1 MSKKVQFDNIH
12 PILDKEHTDIFK
24 AINKVII
31 TTNQHWDNKKK
42 RILIVKSIKQLYKKC
57 DKHWKTEERYF
68 KMGLKN
74 MPPEHQEMEKEI
86 NKHRKKHIKML
97 DTIIKI
103 QNKATTTNPIKSI
116 VKVRNTT
123 IKHINKDDLEHF
135 HWL

>member
-1 MSKKVQFDNIH
+1 MSEKVQFENIH

-31 TTNQHWDNKKK
+31 TTNRHWDNKKK
-42 RILIVKSIKQLYKKC
+42 RTLIVKSIKQLYKKC
-57 DKHWKTEERYF
+57 DKHWKTEEKYF

-74 MPPEHQEMEKEI
+74 MPPEHQEIEKKI

-103 QNKATTTNPIKSI
+103 RNKATTTNPIKSI
-116 VKVRNTT
+116 MKVRNAT
-123 IKHINKDDLEHF
+123 IKHINDDDVEHF

>member
-57 DKHWKTEERYF
+57 NKHWKTEERYF

-135 HWL
+135 HWM